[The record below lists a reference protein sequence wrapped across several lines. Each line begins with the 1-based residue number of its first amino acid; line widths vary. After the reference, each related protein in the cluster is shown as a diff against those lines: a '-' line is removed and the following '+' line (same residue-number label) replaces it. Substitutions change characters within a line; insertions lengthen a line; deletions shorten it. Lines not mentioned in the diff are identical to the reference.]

1 MTTGP
6 GRIRLA
12 ITNARRWTM
21 SGPSVRTVSG
31 STVRG
36 TMRWALV
43 VLSVVGLST
52 AAGAE
57 QPDVPP
63 PASRS
68 VYRLDLAWDI
78 PVSVLAAAG
87 VVVPYVTA
95 NSLIHPRCPC
105 SATEVPGFD
114 RWAIGYS
121 SDAVDTLSTV
131 TTGLAIVAPLVVD
144 LVDVGAS
151 TAFLEDT
158 AVFAETL
165 LVNGALV
172 SLAKYTV
179 QRPVP
184 RAYSPALPEVV
195 SSSSSYTSFY
205 SGHTSITF
213 AALTAAS
220 MTWTLRHGPAWW
232 PWVITVVV
240 GTSVGLE
247 RIYAG
252 QHFPSDVLVGAA
264 AGTLVGL
271 AVPWLHSRARIGP
284 GTVQLAPL
292 AGGAMLAWGG
302 RF

>member
-1 MTTGP
+1 
-6 GRIRLA
+6 
-12 ITNARRWTM
+12 
-21 SGPSVRTVSG
+21 
-31 STVRG
+31 
-36 TMRWALV
+36 MRWALV
-43 VLSVVGLST
+43 VLTAVGLST
-52 AAGAE
+52 AAGAGE
-57 QPDVPP
+57 PDAPAA
-63 PASRS
+63 ASRS
-68 VYRLDLAWDI
+68 VYRLDLAWDL
-78 PVSVLAAAG
+78 PVSALAAAG
-87 VVVPYVTA
+87 ILVPVMTTD
-95 NSLIHPRCPC
+95 SLVHPRCPC
-105 SATEVPGFD
+105 PASEVPGFD

-121 SDAVDTLSTV
+121 SDAADTLSTV
-131 TTGLAIVAPLVVD
+131 TTGLAIVAPLVLD
-144 LVDVGAS
+144 LFDVGAS

-158 AVFAETL
+158 VVFAETL

-172 SLAKYTV
+172 TLAKYTV

-184 RAYSPALPEVV
+184 RVYSPGLPEVV
-195 SSSSSYTSFY
+195 SSPSSYRSFY

-252 QHFPSDVLVGAA
+252 AHFPSDVLVGAV